1 MGYKV
6 PIVFSGDLPS
16 LVYLA
21 EIRSSSTV
29 HTTLQKKAIQ
39 LSELLEKTFKIKIH
53 FDKKDV
59 GRFDVKRG
67 KHDLVEKK

>member
-1 MGYKV
+1 
-6 PIVFSGDLPS
+6 
-16 LVYLA
+16 LA

-39 LSELLEKTFKIKIH
+39 LSELLEKTFKIKVH